1 MARPTAPPSTAPPPT
16 AAASA
21 ARWCSFLVDG
31 RCFAVD
37 AAVVAEVLRATTVNR
52 VPLAAPAIAGL
63 LNLRGRIVP
72 VIDMRLRLGFTPA
85 AAERPRINLV
95 IDVRNEWYSLLVDD
109 LLDVVSFDANHIEP
123 PSGSRSVPA
132 LDAVVG
138 LLSETD
144 RLVHFLDPERLLQ
157 SLVVTRV
164 RGLSVG

>member
-1 MARPTAPPSTAPPPT
+1 MNLSPAPTAQTPGSTGF
-16 AAASA
+16 
-21 ARWCSFLVDG
+21 RWCSFLVAE
-31 RCFAVD
+31 RCFAID
-37 AAVVAEVLRATTVNR
+37 AASVAEVLREIDINR

-72 VIDMRLRLGFTPA
+72 VIDLRLRLGFAAA

-95 IDVRNEWYSLLVDD
+95 IDVRGEWYSLLVDD
-109 LLDVVSFDANHIEP
+109 LLDVVSFDPAAIEP
-123 PSGSRSVPA
+123 PAGGRSGPA

-138 LLSETD
+138 LLSGPE

-157 SLVVTRV
+157 SLIVTRV